1 LQLYLSFLTCEKKD
15 SKKRSKWMN
24 PEQCKLFFDE
34 YALQH
39 GFDPLD
45 ALNWQSF
52 NLNKL
57 KQAKAAFS
65 LVYLI
70 PMQHA
75 YSFP

>member
-1 LQLYLSFLTCEKKD
+1 MPKKP
-15 SKKRSKWMN
+15 KHFWMVAQN
-24 PEQCKLFFDE
+24 CRRFFD
-34 YALQH
+34 AFARDA

>member
-1 LQLYLSFLTCEKKD
+1 
-15 SKKRSKWMN
+15 MN